1 MNLRTSL
8 PRLCAVGSLLAFQ
21 VAEAVPLVP
30 GAATALPGT
39 TAMVQPELAGLV
51 LEDKIFNFTMTTAK
65 GTVTGELQSRVVR
78 SALEG
83 TVDFYWRVMNDL
95 SSKDDVAFFRIGLF
109 NSPEY
114 DANYRIDG
122 VGDRA
127 PISAY
132 RFPGS
137 QESFVN
143 FDFTITD
150 ANGALSA
157 LHPGES
163 SYFMLM
169 DTSATTYS
177 ETAFMDVASFGTMH
191 ESQSFDTFTPSSV
204 PEPETF
210 ALIGLGL
217 LGMGALRK
225 TGRTLAERKV

>member
-1 MNLRTSL
+1 MNLRIAL
-8 PRLCAVGSLLAFQ
+8 PSLCAVASLMAFQ

-30 GAATALPGT
+30 GVTAALPGT
-39 TAMVQPELAGLV
+39 TALAQPELAGLV
-51 LEDKIFNFTMTTAK
+51 LDDKLFNFTMITAK
-65 GTVTGELQSRVVR
+65 GTVTGEVQSRVVR
-78 SALEG
+78 STLEG
-83 TVDFYWRVMNDL
+83 TLDFYWRVMNDS
-95 SSKDDVAFFRIGLF
+95 SSKDDIAFFRVGLF

-127 PISAY
+127 PISAF

-143 FDFTITD
+143 FDFTTTD
-150 ANGALSA
+150 PNGAPSA

-177 ETAFMDVASFGTMH
+177 ETATMDVASFGTLN
-191 ESQSFDTFTPSSV
+191 ESQSFNTFTPSPV
-204 PEPETF
+204 PEPETY
-210 ALIGLGL
+210 ALMGLGL
-217 LGMGALRK
+217 LGMGALRSR
-225 TGRTLAERKV
+225 RTQKS